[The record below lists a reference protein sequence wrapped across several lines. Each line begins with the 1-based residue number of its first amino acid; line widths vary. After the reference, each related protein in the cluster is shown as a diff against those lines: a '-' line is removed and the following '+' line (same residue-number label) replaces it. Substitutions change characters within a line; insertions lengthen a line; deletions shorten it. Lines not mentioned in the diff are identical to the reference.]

1 MNGITASLPAAPT
14 NPVSPA
20 AVRLPVADGVHLN
33 LQQWGEGS
41 AVVMCHGLLFGS
53 MAAWYFSTAL
63 PLSARHQ
70 VVLYDM
76 RGHGK
81 SDWASAGYGINTQM
95 QDLQQVISHA
105 AATHDKNGHQ
115 EAGTAEEPVTLI
127 GHSYGAMIALAY
139 TLAHPERVRRL
150 VLVDAPHPLSLH
162 VRPGLDAV
170 PDRDALMQRFQR
182 ELATPG
188 RRAEKLRQ
196 RLEFLLFESTL
207 RHDVQASADFSNE
220 LLATLNT
227 PTLCIYGEQ
236 SECRD
241 AGITL
246 SHTLPN
252 AALAWVNCGHYVTD
266 DAPAEMLALI
276 QTFIAD

>member
-1 MNGITASLPAAPT
+1 MNDMS
-14 NPVSPA
+14 VSPA
-20 AVRLPVADGVHLN
+20 SPDIARHSVPATVRLPVSDGVHLN

-41 AVVMCHGLLFGS
+41 PVVMCHGLLFGS

-63 PLSARHQ
+63 PLSAQHQ

-81 SDWASAGYGINTQM
+81 SDWAASGYDLATQM
-95 QDLQQVISHA
+95 NDLEQVMRHA
-105 AATHDKNGHQ
+105 ADSRHDAQ
-115 EAGTAEEPVTLI
+115 AGDSTEPVTLI

-139 TLAHPERVRRL
+139 ALAHPERVRRL

-162 VRPGLDAV
+162 VRPGLEAVSTPDAM
-170 PDRDALMQRFQR
+170 LQRFAR
-182 ELATPG
+182 DLAVPG
-188 RRAEKLRQ
+188 RRAGKLRQ

-207 RHDVQASADFSNE
+207 CRDVQASADFCNE
-220 LLATLNT
+220 RLASLNV

-236 SECRD
+236 SECRE
-241 AGITL
+241 AGISL
-246 SHTLPN
+246 SRTLPN

-276 QTFIAD
+276 QTFIAG